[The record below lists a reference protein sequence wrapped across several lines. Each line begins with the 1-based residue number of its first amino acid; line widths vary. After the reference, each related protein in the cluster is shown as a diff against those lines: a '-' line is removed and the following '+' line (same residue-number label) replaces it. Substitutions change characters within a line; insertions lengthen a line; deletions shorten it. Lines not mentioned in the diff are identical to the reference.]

1 MQFGCIFDCS
11 GEKSV
16 QILMNAVKRM
26 VDVMTTHRSV
36 STPMDH
42 IIVNANRVT
51 INSIGVYAT
60 VGQL

>member
-1 MQFGCIFDCS
+1 MRFGCFFDCS
-11 GEKSV
+11 IEQSG

-36 STPMDH
+36 LTPMDH
-42 IIVNANRVT
+42 IIVNANGV
-51 INSIGVYAT
+51 IVNSIGVYAT